1 MGRGVCDL
9 FNGLLVLSDH
19 SMDCD
24 VMWTMCGREGVFPGP
39 RKYFDFCIELYFVDF
54 FHTYLRVNDKIHL
67 LLLFVVTL
75 FFYWG
80 GG

>member
-39 RKYFDFCIELYFVDF
+39 RKYFDFCIVFDQELII
-54 FHTYLRVNDKIHL
+54 NIHCKF
-67 LLLFVVTL
+67 LFT
-75 FFYWG
+75 W
-80 GG
+80 

>member
-1 MGRGVCDL
+1 MWCAYFLFCILEARICQGENCYNYYHLTHRVGRGVCDL

-39 RKYFDFCIELYFVDF
+39 QSVQREIKL
-54 FHTYLRVNDKIHL
+54 
-67 LLLFVVTL
+67 
-75 FFYWG
+75 
-80 GG
+80 